1 MNSSVI
7 TMNNIDSVDI
17 SYFVKKMLALCLG
30 VVMTM
35 MLFYMMYLLIKND
48 AVPEESK
55 ESPIIPSTIYREPV
69 RDPVPPEEQPLIKPV
84 IQNPPT
90 VIYEPIIP
98 TSVAPSIP
106 EPGLIGHRPPTEINP
121 LAIDAQPMPMVRVAP
136 AYPQSA
142 IARRIEG
149 FVDVIFDVTETGAVE
164 NIKVVYAEPEK
175 IFNSAVVKSV
185 SRWKY
190 RPKMEEG
197 VAMKMYGLRER
208 IRFNMEK

>member
-17 SYFVKKMLALCLG
+17 SYFVKKMLALCLA

-48 AVPEESK
+48 AVPEEPK
-55 ESPIIPSTIYREPV
+55 ESPIIPSTLYREPV
-69 RDPVPPEEQPLIKPV
+69 RDPVPPPEQLLIKPV
-84 IQNPPT
+84 IQNPPS
-90 VIYEPIIP
+90 VPYEPLIP
-98 TSVAPSIP
+98 TAVAPSIP
-106 EPGLIGHRPPTEINP
+106 EPGLIGQRLPTQINP

-142 IARRIEG
+142 IVRRIEG
-149 FVDVIFDVTETGAVE
+149 FVDVVFDVTETGAVE

-175 IFNSAVVKSV
+175 IFNSAVMKSV

-197 VAMKMYGLRER
+197 VAMKMVGLRER
-208 IRFNMEK
+208 IRFNLEK

>member
-7 TMNNIDSVDI
+7 TMNNIDSIDI
-17 SYFVKKMLALCLG
+17 SHFVKKMLALCLA

-48 AVPEESK
+48 SIPDEPIKTPE
-55 ESPIIPSTIYREPV
+55 IPSTLYKAPV
-69 RDPVPPEEQPLIKPV
+69 PDPVPPEEQPLVKPV
-84 IQNPPT
+84 IQNPPPVT
-90 VIYEPIIP
+90 YEPLTP
-98 TSVAPSIP
+98 TAVAPSIP
-106 EPGLIGHRPPTEINP
+106 EPGLIGHRPPIGINP
-121 LAIDAQPMPMVRVAP
+121 LAIDAQPMPMVRVSP

-142 IARRIEG
+142 VVRRIEG
-149 FVDVIFDVTETGAVE
+149 FVDVVFDVTETGAVE
-164 NIKVVYAEPEK
+164 NIQIVHAEPEK
-175 IFNSAVVKSV
+175 IFNSAVMKSV